1 MLKDDEELA
10 IAWIRRY
17 ELINR
22 ETDQSPAAK
31 SLFWAFQKLDE
42 YCEREPDRAFALIL
56 AIAHLTDNEF
66 VLDNLAAGPLESLL
80 ARNGRVVIDDIE
92 REAPRND
99 KLRELLQG
107 VWRNVIEEAVW
118 QRVEK
123 SRSRTS

>member
-1 MLKDDEELA
+1 MRKDDEELA
-10 IAWIRRY
+10 VAWVRRY

-22 ETDQSPAAK
+22 ETDQSPAAT

-56 AIAHLTDNEF
+56 AIARLTDNEF

-92 REAPRND
+92 REVVRND

-107 VWRNVIEEAVW
+107 VWRNVIEESVW

-123 SRSRTS
+123 SRSGTT